1 MKFIFL
7 LFFVQ
12 RRVVGYVTWEKGGLS
27 IDSPNTLIAT
37 SWCLL
42 LEILDKFF

>member
-7 LFFVQ
+7 FFFVQ

-27 IDSPNTLIAT
+27 IDSPIAT

-42 LEILDKFF
+42 LEILNKFF